1 MVLDFGKKISEGSPA
16 EVLANEHV
24 KRAYL
29 GEDDELLRAAE
40 EEGAPR

>member
-1 MVLDFGKKISEGSPA
+1 
-16 EVLANEHV
+16 VLANEHV

-40 EEGAPR
+40 EERAPR